1 MASTR
6 LHDSGNNI
14 IEVQAEQYYG
24 DRLAAMLQPDPQ
36 VWMSHSGIYVSYAV
50 VQVDVIVLR
59 LGFNGINVRDY
70 YRNGELVTHTAHEG
84 QTPEVDEWISDVTS
98 VPPLPRITTVEEL
111 VELRDRTRLA
121 VREAHTL
128 NIEN

>member
-6 LHDSGNNI
+6 FRDSGDNI
-14 IEVQAEQYYG
+14 VEIQAEQYYG
-24 DRLAAMLQPDPQ
+24 DTFAAMLQPDPQ
-36 VWMSHSGIYVSYAV
+36 VWMSHSGIYVSFAV

-59 LGFNGINVRDY
+59 LGLNGINVRDY

-84 QTPEVDEWISDVTS
+84 WNAEVAEWVSDVTS
-98 VPPLPRITTVEEL
+98 VLPLPRITTVEEL